1 MWFNTAKT
9 GDTKPPKKMTNRV
22 TNDVIDIVESVFSLK
37 LKMSVWLLTV
47 FGTFTVG
54 SFVSFVTDWVF
65 DPAESFVA
73 LIAVIIMDSISGMYR
88 AYINNAFETKKA
100 VRVFWTLISHSA
112 LLSASYNMAKG
123 SNVFLYVT
131 SGLFTMLCS
140 VNMLS
145 FVKNLS
151 LLGLVPRSIASWLY
165 KKIDVYKNEMDKQDH
180 SNPDR
185 DSDK

>member
-1 MWFNTAKT
+1 MRFNPASA
-9 GDTKPPKKMTNRV
+9 GDPKPTKKMTNRV
-22 TNDVIDIVESVFSLK
+22 TNDIQDIVESVFSLK

-54 SFVSFVTDWVF
+54 SMLSFITDWVF
-65 DPAESFVA
+65 DPAESFIA
-73 LIAVIIMDSISGMYR
+73 LIAVILMDSISGMYR
-88 AYINNAFETKKA
+88 AYINDAFETKKA
-100 VRVFWTLISHSA
+100 VRVFWTLVSHSA
-112 LLSASYNMAKG
+112 LLSASFNIAKG
-123 SNVFLYVT
+123 SHIYVYVT